1 MDINS
6 RTMVGFGIREIT
18 PSVMVPMSG
27 YDLRRACAE
36 GVHDPLAVRA
46 IAFGD
51 PTFGDP
57 AIGEAHPI
65 VMIAFDLLGFP
76 SYHAEPLRKRL
87 SARFG
92 IPRSSIL
99 CGAIHTHAAP
109 KTIFNSF
116 DCYDDA
122 YVDYVLHQAEEA
134 VAQAMAE
141 REVRSVRYAEKTVE
155 AVGCFRDAVAEES
168 RFAMPTQTLWFEKEN
183 SAPIALTVYACH
195 PTVLSEANLLMSRDL
210 VWGCEKALSEAVPG
224 IKTIFFNGACADI
237 STRYTRRES
246 TFAEA
251 ERLGAAWAE
260 AIAAGRAEA
269 KPVGDADRT
278 AVLAEN
284 VYIPPAEFF
293 TGEKRASVLA
303 YLKNKID
310 ACEDERRRRE
320 YISCALVLE
329 RKNYGLGA
337 DGKPRGGENVYVAA
351 ARFGD
356 VQFVFLP
363 FEYAQKDAALLK
375 EDAEKDFGGHCI
387 VVCYSNGYDGYLPS
401 GRPLDQD
408 SGYEDMASGYRSD
421 AKELTKETLMGLL
434 TKLI

>member
-1 MDINS
+1 MGIFKKFVNQTRKPEGALGKMMLRS
-6 RTMVGFGIREIT
+6 MNTGHSSLANWGFAHL
-18 PSVMVPMSG
+18 PPMSLEQIV
-27 YDLRRACAE
+27 DLGCGGGKNAAE
-36 GVHDPLAVRA
+36 LLKAYPS
-46 IAFGD
+46 
-51 PTFGDP
+51 
-57 AIGEAHPI
+57 AH
-65 VMIAFDLLGFP
+65 VTA
-76 SYHAEPLRKRL
+76 
-87 SARFG
+87 
-92 IPRSSIL
+92 
-99 CGAIHTHAAP
+99 
-109 KTIFNSF
+109 
-116 DCYDDA
+116 
-122 YVDYVLHQAEEA
+122 VDYSPLSVETAAEYN
-134 VAQAMAE
+134 
-141 REVRSVRYAEKTVE
+141 R
-155 AVGCFRDAVAEES
+155 
-168 RFAMPTQTLWFEKEN
+168 
-183 SAPIALTVYACH
+183 
-195 PTVLSEANLLMSRDL
+195 
-210 VWGCEKALSEAVPG
+210 
-224 IKTIFFNGACADI
+224 
-237 STRYTRRES
+237 
-246 TFAEA
+246 
-251 ERLGAAWAE
+251 E

-310 ACEDERRRRE
+310 TSEDERRRRE

-337 DGKPRGGENVYVAA
+337 DGRPRGGENVYVAA

-356 VQFVFLP
+356 VRLVFLP

-375 EDAEKDFGGHCI
+375 EDVEKAFGGHCI

-421 AKELTKETLMGLL
+421 AKELTREALMGLL

>member
-1 MDINS
+1 M
-6 RTMVGFGIREIT
+6 E
-18 PSVMVPMSG
+18 
-27 YDLRRACAE
+27 Y
-36 GVHDPLAVRA
+36 
-46 IAFGD
+46 
-51 PTFGDP
+51 
-57 AIGEAHPI
+57 
-65 VMIAFDLLGFP
+65 
-76 SYHAEPLRKRL
+76 
-87 SARFG
+87 
-92 IPRSSIL
+92 
-99 CGAIHTHAAP
+99 
-109 KTIFNSF
+109 
-116 DCYDDA
+116 
-122 YVDYVLHQAEEA
+122 
-134 VAQAMAE
+134 
-141 REVRSVRYAEKTVE
+141 
-155 AVGCFRDAVAEES
+155 
-168 RFAMPTQTLWFEKEN
+168 
-183 SAPIALTVYACH
+183 
-195 PTVLSEANLLMSRDL
+195 
-210 VWGCEKALSEAVPG
+210 
-224 IKTIFFNGACADI
+224 
-237 STRYTRRES
+237 
-246 TFAEA
+246 
-251 ERLGAAWAE
+251 
-260 AIAAGRAEA
+260 
-269 KPVGDADRT
+269 
-278 AVLAEN
+278 
-284 VYIPPAEFF
+284 F

-310 ACEDERRRRE
+310 TCEDERRRRE